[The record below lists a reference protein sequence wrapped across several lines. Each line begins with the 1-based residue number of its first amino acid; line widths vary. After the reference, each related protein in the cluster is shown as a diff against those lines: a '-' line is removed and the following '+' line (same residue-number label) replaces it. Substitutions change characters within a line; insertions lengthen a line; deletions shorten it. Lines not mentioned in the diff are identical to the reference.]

1 MRAGHDYIG
10 VGVGAMVFNQEGNVF
25 LARRG
30 PQASNEQGTWEF
42 PGGKVSFGETL
53 ADAIVREFEEEYGM
67 TIELIDLLGVND
79 HILEHEHWVAPT
91 FIARFVAGPPTIREP
106 DKCSAIG
113 WFALPA
119 LPEPLSVVTRDDVRM
134 YLTKYGEQRG
144 MEKTI

>member
-10 VGVGAMVFNQEGNVF
+10 VGVGAMVFNQEGDVF

-91 FIARFVAGPPTIREP
+91 FIARFVAGLPIIREP

-119 LPEPLSVVTRDDVRM
+119 LPEPLSVVTQDDVRM
-134 YLTKYGEQRG
+134 YLTKYGEQRSW
-144 MEKTI
+144 

>member
-91 FIARFVAGPPTIREP
+91 FIARLVAGLPTIREP

-119 LPEPLSVVTRDDVRM
+119 LPEPLSVVTQDDVRM

>member
-42 PGGKVSFGETL
+42 PGCKVSFGETL

-67 TIELIDLLGVND
+67 TIELIEFRHRERND
-79 HILEHEHWVAPT
+79 KYVKLVQFPFTLTYVITDYKCQGLT
-91 FIARFVAGPPTIREP
+91 FE
-106 DKCSAIG
+106 
-113 WFALPA
+113 
-119 LPEPLSVVTRDDVRM
+119 
-134 YLTKYGEQRG
+134 
-144 MEKTI
+144 